1 MQKAYILFYEK
12 KWVFEDHN
20 IPLRKSVR
28 INNDDPS
35 SVTSSTKVEK
45 QSQKPS

>member
-28 INNDDPS
+28 INSNEDPS
-35 SVTSSTKVEK
+35 SMTSSTQIEK
-45 QSQKPS
+45 PN